1 MPPIAPGRS
10 SVCYTWLAAGQDLEE
25 VRDLDAQVRRREPQY
40 FIDRTMN
47 YWKAW
52 LEKEDVDYR
61 DLPHEIVHLYRRS
74 LLILRTQV
82 DNRGGIIA
90 ANDSD

>member
-1 MPPIAPGRS
+1 M
-10 SVCYTWLAAGQDLEE
+10 
-25 VRDLDAQVRRREPQY
+25 DAQVRRREPQY